1 MFGIDVNHLLQTWG
15 YAAIVLFILVE
26 DFGVPSPGETVLIAG
41 AVEAGQGNLNIF
53 LVALAAFAAAVVGDN
68 IGYAIGHYGGRRL
81 ILGIGCRVHLGGHYL
96 VTPPRLDHAQSF
108 FGRYGAWVI
117 VIARF
122 IEGLRQLNGIVAGTL
137 HYGWKRFLPLNALG
151 AALWVAFWAT
161 AAYFASDWVSR
172 LHGPYRWALVGGG
185 LAVFVA
191 VGLVA
196 YVLGR
201 RVDQS
206 A

>member
-15 YAAIVLFILVE
+15 YAAIVLFIFVE
-26 DFGVPSPGETVLIAG
+26 DFGIPSPGETVLIAG

-53 LVALAAFAAAVVGDN
+53 LVALFAFAAAVAGDN
-68 IGYAIGHYGGRRL
+68 VGYAIGHYGGRRL
-81 ILGIGCRVHLGGHYL
+81 ILGLGCRVHLGGHYL
-96 VTPPRLDHAQSF
+96 VTPQRLDHAQSF
-108 FGRYGAWVI
+108 FDHYGGWVI

-122 IEGLRQLNGIVAGTL
+122 VEGFRQLNGIVAGTL

-151 AALWVAFWAT
+151 AALWVAFWTT

-172 LHGPYRWALVGGG
+172 LHGTYRWALVGGG
-185 LAVFVA
+185 IALFLVIGLA
-191 VGLVA
+191 A
-196 YVLGR
+196 YVMGR
-201 RVDQS
+201 RLGDS